1 MSHTAPA
8 HQLNIDAAQRELD
21 SRAAQG
27 ESVSHLRVCQQTARI
42 IPAPHTTF
50 SGALGI
56 RMDRICDLWMK
67 LAKRSPITID
77 RGRQLCRRLDGAM
90 ALGESLAAQEAR
102 IIPAATSLPL
112 APTPDD
118 EDYLNGLH
126 AQVID
131 PAIRARV
138 IVERAIIRRA
148 ITDVLAAGYLVRVHD
163 GEDWACEPTLDLGV
177 LMAAIMATDEEKLV
191 VYRHD
196 SKGAKWVPHGWIFL
210 VHGNDGWDVINDYT
224 TNLEDVLKGATE
236 LGDAIA
242 EADFLA
248 VVSAP
253 KAG

>member
-1 MSHTAPA
+1 MSHKPALSPADFALAASFAGAEPFEPATTAP
-8 HQLNIDAAQRELD
+8 
-21 SRAAQG
+21 
-27 ESVSHLRVCQQTARI
+27 V
-42 IPAPHTTF
+42 
-50 SGALGI
+50 
-56 RMDRICDLWMK
+56 
-67 LAKRSPITID
+67 
-77 RGRQLCRRLDGAM
+77 AM
-90 ALGESLAAQEAR
+90 
-102 IIPAATSLPL
+102 PL
-112 APTPDD
+112 ATPDD

-126 AQVID
+126 CPVKD